1 MLTIVQREIP
11 KELPYS
17 ARVGVD
23 MYVGVRVSVYVCV

>member
-11 KELPYS
+11 KELPCS

-23 MYVGVRVSVYVCV
+23 VNVGVRVSVYVRV